1 MATVEQQII
10 KCERILDK
18 YGLNEKIG
26 LFRSELIRMGYLIA
40 MVDGEL
46 DKAELITINN
56 IFLTRYNQENIRE
69 TYYEDLQDENCF
81 LNKVPK
87 IVKLVAEKEKS
98 EYLGAQCILIEAREF
113 VNAFK
118 QFGGVII
125 SCNGSRMKFEVST
138 LDSFIAQ
145 SLDFIKETET
155 REEKNEIGIQ
165 RKKEAE
171 FVIQSADTEAEIE
184 RLLKEVDSLIGLKAV
199 KEEIHNLVNFIR
211 IKQLRESRG
220 LEMPTMSMHLVF
232 TGNPGTGKTTI
243 ARKLAE
249 IYKCL
254 GVLDSGV
261 LVETDRSG
269 LVAGYMGQTAEKVKK
284 VVEKA
289 VGGILFIDEAYTL
302 VGGQSEGDYGQEAVD
317 TLLKLMED
325 RRDEL
330 IVIVAGYLE
339 PMEAFLDSNPGL
351 RSRFNKYITFEDY
364 SVMEL
369 YQIFEQLCH
378 QTDYKYDASIQDKI
392 LYHIQKMI
400 AGKGKDFANARE
412 IRNYFEKVVI
422 NQANRIVRQQTGNV
436 DELVT
441 ITEED
446 LEVTE
451 TF

>member
-10 KCERILDK
+10 KCERILNK
-18 YGLNEKIG
+18 YGLNKEVS
-26 LFRSELIRMGYLIA
+26 LFRSELIRLGYLIA

-69 TYYEDLQDENCF
+69 TYYEDLQDANCY

-98 EYLGAQCILIEAREF
+98 EYLGAQCILIESREF

-118 QFGGVII
+118 QFGSVII
-125 SCNGSRMKFEVST
+125 SCNGSRMKFEVNA

-155 REEKNEIGIQ
+155 REEKNEIEIQ
-165 RKKEAE
+165 REKKAD

-254 GVLDSGV
+254 GVLDRGV

-269 LVAGYMGQTAEKVKK
+269 LVAGYMGQTAGKVKE

-302 VGGQSEGDYGQEAVD
+302 AGGQSEGDFGQEAVD
-317 TLLKLMED
+317 ALLKLMED

-330 IVIVAGYLE
+330 IVIVAGYPE

-351 RSRFNKYITFEDY
+351 RSRFNKYVTFEDY

-369 YQIFEQLCH
+369 YQIFKQLCH
-378 QTDYKYDASIQDKI
+378 QSDYKYDASIQDKI

-451 TF
+451 TL

>member
-1 MATVEQQII
+1 MATAEQQII

-18 YGLNEKIG
+18 YGLNEKIS
-26 LFRSELIRMGYLIA
+26 LFRSELIRLGYLIA

-56 IFLTRYNQENIRE
+56 TFLTRYNQENIRE
-69 TYYEDLQDENCF
+69 TYYEDLQDANCF

-87 IVKLVAEKEKS
+87 IVQLVAEKEKS
-98 EYLGAQCILIEAREF
+98 EYLGAPCILIESREF

-125 SCNGSRMKFEVST
+125 SCNGSRMKFEVSA

-155 REEKNEIGIQ
+155 REDKSEIEIRREK
-165 RKKEAE
+165 KAD

-199 KEEIHNLVNFIR
+199 KEEIHNLVNFVR

-220 LEMPTMSMHLVF
+220 LEIPTMSMHLVF

-269 LVAGYMGQTAEKVKK
+269 LVAGYVGQTAEKVKE

-302 VGGQSEGDYGQEAVD
+302 AGGQSEGDYGQEAVD

-330 IVIVAGYLE
+330 IVIVAGYPE
-339 PMEAFLDSNPGL
+339 PMKAFLDSNPGL
-351 RSRFNKYITFEDY
+351 RSRFNKYVTFEDY

-369 YQIFEQLCH
+369 YQIFEQLCQ
-378 QTDYKYDASIQDKI
+378 QTDYKYDASMQDKI
-392 LYHIQKMI
+392 IYHIQKMM

-446 LEVTE
+446 LE
-451 TF
+451 

>member
-10 KCERILDK
+10 KCERILDN
-18 YGLNEKIG
+18 YGLNEKIS
-26 LFRSELIRMGYLIA
+26 LFRSELIRLGYLIA

-56 IFLTRYNQENIRE
+56 TFLTRYNQENIRE
-69 TYYEDLQDENCF
+69 TYYEDLQDANCF
-81 LNKVPK
+81 LNKVPG
-87 IVKLVAEKEKS
+87 IVQLVTEKEKS
-98 EYLGAQCILIEAREF
+98 EYLGAQCILIESREF

-125 SCNGSRMKFEVST
+125 SCNGSRMKFEVSA

-155 REEKNEIGIQ
+155 REEKNEIEIQ
-165 RKKEAE
+165 REKEAD
-171 FVIQSADTEAEIE
+171 FVIRSADTEPEIE

-220 LEMPTMSMHLVF
+220 LEIPTMSMHLVF

-254 GVLDSGV
+254 GVLDRGV

-269 LVAGYMGQTAEKVKK
+269 LVAGYMGQTAGKVKE

-302 VGGQSEGDYGQEAVD
+302 AGGQSEGDYGQEAVD

-330 IVIVAGYLE
+330 IVIVAGYPE
-339 PMEAFLDSNPGL
+339 PMGAFLNSNPGL
-351 RSRFNKYITFEDY
+351 RSRFNKYVTFEDY

-451 TF
+451 TL